1 MRWVTYLS
9 AADGAERVGLVDQD
23 GIHGLQSP
31 VRLVDLLGDDGERL
45 ARAAEEARRDPAE
58 VVAPESVTL
67 RAPVPVPPSVRD
79 FMAFEAHVRNAR
91 GGAELD
97 PAFYDAPV
105 FYFTNPAA
113 VLGPHDDVPVS
124 PGSTEFDYE
133 LELGA
138 VVGRA
143 GADLDPDEAE
153 DHIAGYL
160 IFCDWSARDLQRR
173 EMRHRLG
180 PAKGKDG
187 ATTLGPALVTPDE
200 LAPHRRGKGFDL
212 RASVTVNGRPFTTSS
227 AEDPL
232 WSFGEML
239 AYASRGTRLVPGDVV
254 GSGTVGTG
262 CILELSALHGTE
274 AYPWLRPGDE
284 VRIAVDVLGEL
295 RVTVVE
301 GAPVRPLSRAVGR
314 GREE

>member
-9 AADGAERVGLVDQD
+9 AADGGERVGLVDR
-23 GIHGLQSP
+23 GEIRGLRRP
-31 VRLVDLLGDDGERL
+31 GRLIDLLGDDGERL
-45 ARAAEEARRDPAE
+45 ARAADEVRKDPAE
-58 VVAPESVTL
+58 VVPLPSATL
-67 RAPVPVPPSVRD
+67 RAPIPVPPSVRD

-97 PAFYDAPV
+97 PAFYEAPV

-124 PGSTEFDYE
+124 PGSAAFDYE

-143 GADLDPDEAE
+143 GADLDPAEAE

-160 IFCDWSARDLQRR
+160 IFCDWSARDLQRS
-173 EMRHRLG
+173 EMRHGLG

-212 RASVTVNGRPFTTSS
+212 QATATVNGRTFTTSS
-227 AEDPL
+227 AAEPL

-239 AYASRGTRLVPGDVV
+239 AYASRGTRLVPGDVI

-262 CILELSALHGTE
+262 CILELSTLHGAE

-284 VRIAVDVLGEL
+284 VRVAVELLGEL

-301 GAPVRPLSRAVGR
+301 GAPPRPLTRAVGR
-314 GREE
+314 G

>member
-1 MRWVTYLS
+1 MTYLS
-9 AADGAERVGLVDQD
+9 ATDGAERVGLVD
-23 GIHGLQSP
+23 GEEIRGLRRP
-31 VRLVDLLGDDGERL
+31 GRLVDLLGDDGERL
-45 ARAAEEARRDPAE
+45 ARAAEDARRDPLE
-58 VVAPESVTL
+58 VLPLSSATL
-67 RAPVPVPPSVRD
+67 RAPVPVPPSIRD

-91 GGAELD
+91 GGSELD

-124 PGSTEFDYE
+124 PGSVAFDYE

-143 GADLDPDEAE
+143 GADLDPAEAE
-153 DHIAGYL
+153 QHIAGYL
-160 IFCDWSARDLQRR
+160 VFCDWSARDLQRA
-173 EMRHRLG
+173 EMRHGLG

-187 ATTLGPALVTPDE
+187 ATTLGPVLVTPDE
-200 LAPHRRGKGFDL
+200 LAPYRRGKGFEL

-262 CILELSALHGTE
+262 CILELSTLHGAE

-284 VRIAVDVLGEL
+284 VHVSVEVLGDL

-301 GAPVRPLSRAVGR
+301 GAPVRPLPRAAGR
-314 GREE
+314 G

>member
-1 MRWVTYLS
+1 MRWVTYAS
-9 AADGAERVGLVDQD
+9 AVDGTDRPGLVEDGAVRGLRA
-23 GIHGLQSP
+23 P
-31 VRLVDLLGDDGERL
+31 ARLVDLLGDDGERL
-45 ARAAEEARRDPAE
+45 AGAAEEARRDPVE
-58 VVAPESVTL
+58 VVPLDTARL
-67 RAPVPVPPSVRD
+67 RAPVPAPPSVRD

-97 PAFYDAPV
+97 PAFYEAPV

-124 PGSTEFDYE
+124 PGSAAFDYE

-153 DHIAGYL
+153 QHIAGYL
-160 IFCDWSARDLQRR
+160 VFCDWSARDLQKA
-173 EMRHRLG
+173 EMRHGLG

-200 LAPHRRGKGFDL
+200 LTPSRRGRGFDL
-212 RASVTVNGRPFTTSS
+212 RARVTVNGRPYSTTTF
-227 AEDPL
+227 ADPL

-254 GSGTVGTG
+254 GSGTAGTG
-262 CILELSALHGTE
+262 CILELAALHGPHE
-274 AYPWLRPGDE
+274 YPWLRPGDE
-284 VRIAVDVLGEL
+284 VEVAVEVLGTI
-295 RVTVVE
+295 RTTVVE
-301 GAPVRPLSRAVGR
+301 GAPLRPLRRRDEQG
-314 GREE
+314 

>member
-1 MRWVTYLS
+1 MTYRS
-9 AADGAERVGLVDQD
+9 AVDGSDRVGLVDQ
-23 GIHGLQSP
+23 GEIRGLRQP
-31 VRLVDLLGDDGERL
+31 VRLIDLLGDDGERL
-45 ARAAEEARRDPAE
+45 ARAAKDARRDPVE
-58 VVAPESVTL
+58 VVPLASATL
-67 RAPVPVPPSVRD
+67 RAPIPVPPSVRD
-79 FMAFEAHVRNAR
+79 FMVFEAHVRNAR

-124 PGSTEFDYE
+124 PGSAAFDYE

-143 GADLDPDEAE
+143 GADLDPAEAE
-153 DHIAGYL
+153 EHIAGYL
-160 IFCDWSARDLQRR
+160 IFCDWSARDLQRS
-173 EMRHRLG
+173 EMRHGLG

-212 RASVTVNGRPFTTSS
+212 QASVTVNGRTFTTSS
-227 AEDPL
+227 AADPL

-239 AYASRGTRLVPGDVV
+239 AYASRGTRLVPGDVI

-262 CILELSALHGTE
+262 CILELSALHGAE

-284 VRIAVDVLGEL
+284 VQVAVDVLGEL

-301 GAPVRPLSRAVGR
+301 GAPVRPLARPAGH
-314 GREE
+314 